1 MWQNLRISERYAS
14 VIVRMPVGR
23 PTIARMM
30 LQIVRFNRLSQN
42 CLGLQ
47 FPCNFSD

>member
-30 LQIVRFNRLSQN
+30 LQIVRFNRLSQK
-42 CLGLQ
+42 LSWPAISLQ
-47 FPCNFSD
+47 FF